1 MVHEIYI
8 IDNNNE
14 LIENLKESFKRELD
28 EFNFKT
34 VQTSEIEVALKN
46 IPSLII
52 IDEDTTDVN
61 IVEFCKSIRSNED
74 NSITPIIVVSS
85 NRDREHV
92 VNVLKTDVE
101 YYIKKPLHEEYFYYT
116 IKNIVGLLTK
126 NRRVSPLTGLPGN
139 VQIQTEMK
147 KRLLNK
153 ETFAM
158 LYFDLDNF
166 KAYNDVYGFA
176 NGDEI
181 IKFTARTMSKHIHQL
196 DSTESFIGH
205 IGGDDFVA
213 IIEPTD
219 YDKLCQNIIAEFDK
233 LVVDFYN
240 EVDVERGFVEVA
252 NRRGI
257 IEQFP
262 LTSIS
267 IAVLEVDSKIY
278 KTTLEIGEVAGQV
291 KHKAKAILGSTYVI
305 NKRRF

>member
-1 MVHEIYI
+1 MVQDVYI

-14 LIENLKESFKRELD
+14 LIEKLRESFKRELD
-28 EFNFKT
+28 EYEFKS
-34 VQTSEIEVALKN
+34 VKTSEIELALRN
-46 IPSLII
+46 IPALII
-52 IDEDTTDVN
+52 IDEDTADAN

-85 NRDREHV
+85 NRDKEHV
-92 VNVLKTDVE
+92 IDVLKTDVE
-101 YYIKKPLHEEYFYYT
+101 YYIKKPINEEYLYYT

-139 VQIQTEMK
+139 VQIQAEMK

-153 ETFAM
+153 ETFAI

-181 IKFTARTMSKHIHQL
+181 IKFTARTITKHIHQIQN
-196 DSTESFIGH
+196 SENFVGH
-205 IGGDDFVA
+205 VGGDDFVA
-213 IIEPTD
+213 IISQAD
-219 YDKLCQNIIAEFDK
+219 YDSVCQNIIAEFDK
-233 LVVDFYN
+233 FSPGFYN
-240 EVDVERGFVEVA
+240 DVDVERGYVEVA

-267 IAVLEVDSKIY
+267 IAVLEIDSKIY
-278 KTTLEIGEVAGQV
+278 KNTLEIGEIAGQV
-291 KHKAKAILGSTYVI
+291 KHKAKAVLGSTYVV

>member
-1 MVHEIYI
+1 MVQDIYI

-14 LIENLKESFKRELD
+14 LIEKLKESFKRELD
-28 EFNFKT
+28 EFKFKSVKT
-34 VQTSEIEVALKN
+34 QEIEIALRN

-52 IDEDTTDVN
+52 IDEDTADVN

-85 NRDREHV
+85 NREKEHV
-92 VNVLKTDVE
+92 IEVLKTDVE
-101 YYIKKPLHEEYFYYT
+101 YYIKKPIEDEYFYYT
-116 IKNIVGLLTK
+116 IKNIVGLLSK
-126 NRRVSPLTGLPGN
+126 NRRISPLTGLPGN
-139 VQIQTEMK
+139 VQIQAEMK

-153 ETFAM
+153 EIFAI

-181 IKFTARTMSKHIHQL
+181 IKFTARTISKHIHQVENS
-196 DSTESFIGH
+196 DNFIGH

-213 IIEPTD
+213 IIGKAN
-219 YDKLCQNIIAEFDK
+219 YDEVCQNIIAEFDK
-233 LVVDFYN
+233 FAVDFYN
-240 EVDVERGFVEVA
+240 EEDVERGFVEVA

-262 LTSIS
+262 LTTIS
-267 IAVLEVDSKIY
+267 IAVVEVDSKIY
-278 KTTLEIGEVAGQV
+278 KTTLEIGEVASQI

-305 NKRRF
+305 NRRRF

>member
-1 MVHEIYI
+1 MVQDIYI
-8 IDNNNE
+8 VDNENA
-14 LIENLKESFKRELD
+14 LIEKLKDSFKRELD
-28 EFNFKT
+28 EFKFKSVKT
-34 VQTSEIEVALKN
+34 GEIEIALRN
-46 IPSLII
+46 IPSLIV
-52 IDEDTTDVN
+52 IDEDTADVN

-74 NSITPIIVVSS
+74 NSITPIVVVSS
-85 NRDREHV
+85 NKEKEHV
-92 VNVLKTDVE
+92 VEVLKTDVE
-101 YYIKKPLHEEYFYYT
+101 YYIKKPIDDEYFFYT

-126 NRRVSPLTGLPGN
+126 NRRISPLTGLPGN
-139 VQIQTEMK
+139 VQIQAEMK

-153 ETFAM
+153 EIFAI

-181 IKFTARTMSKHIHQL
+181 IKFTARTISKHIHQVENS
-196 DSTESFIGH
+196 DNFIGH

-213 IIEPTD
+213 IIGKTD
-219 YDKLCQNIIAEFDK
+219 YDKVCQNIIAEYDEYA
-233 LVVDFYN
+233 VDFYN
-240 EVDVERGFVEVA
+240 EEDVERGFVEVA

-262 LTSIS
+262 LTTLS
-267 IAVLEVDSKIY
+267 IAVVEVDSKIY
-278 KTTLEIGEVAGQV
+278 KTTLEIGEVASQI